1 MRPRFSAIALVLSC
15 FWTSIVVAEEVRFSR
30 QLVISVAL
38 QHAVRDIVPSADGV
52 FSVSVSLL
60 DLLQKAT
67 FVYQSQIRLEYPD
80 EIVAVF
86 AVKAEGGEI
95 RSVLR
100 APMEHQGG
108 GSFGWDD
115 FQSLFYWFAAHHSD
129 FEAEDLVLERFDG
142 LHGRLA
148 EMNPGP
154 VSGSMEFWID
164 GLRVNTPPRRLDE
177 SDRAR
182 LAKQ

>member
-1 MRPRFSAIALVLSC
+1 
-15 FWTSIVVAEEVRFSR
+15 VVAEEVRFSR
-30 QLVISVAL
+30 QLVMSVAFQL
-38 QHAVRDIVPSADGV
+38 AFRDVVPSAGK
-52 FSVSVSLL
+52 FSVSVSLP
-60 DLLQKAT
+60 DFLQKAT
-67 FVYQSQIRLEYPD
+67 FVYQSEIRLEYPD

-86 AVKAEGGEI
+86 AVKPEGGEI

-115 FQSLFYWFAAHHSD
+115 FQSHFYWFAAHYSD

-154 VSGSMEFWID
+154 VSGSMEFWVD
-164 GLRVNTPPRRLDE
+164 GLRVNTSPRRLDE
-177 SDRAR
+177 SDRTR
-182 LAKQ
+182 LDAMRKKPEEQAKR